1 MKKLL
6 VIALTIV
13 IAACICACDSENAPS
28 DNQNSVN
35 DSQNSVDSTQSN
47 MDEHQGTI
55 DSSQGGATNIKDEPI
70 KWTES
75 DYSIEENWQKT
86 LLVYKQWAEHFKNID
101 TSSDGFRIY
110 PDFETLSNE
119 SDGITVIYGPDAY
132 NIQLT
137 SDDSIKEGLDAIV
150 VGNAWQRVYLA
161 DPNGA
166 YPWRAAGYDLFPQY
180 SFHYAKHWVYYFEY
194 EDLIVKKL

>member
-55 DSSQGGATNIKDEPI
+55 DSSQGGATNIKD
-70 KWTES
+70 
-75 DYSIEENWQKT
+75 
-86 LLVYKQWAEHFKNID
+86 FKNID
-101 TSSDGFRIY
+101 KSSDGFRIY